1 MKTKVEEA
9 QEPREGAS
17 RRGEEDL
24 WGWEP
29 RWGPGHTHEL
39 IVVKDIDNHQQGLI
53 LQVLP
58 PPVHD
63 QLIKYQ
69 ELIPQRAQRLLQD
82 LDGRAGR
89 EVTAGS
95 IRRTHHP

>member
-9 QEPREGAS
+9 QEPREGAL
-17 RRGEEDL
+17 RRREEGP

-39 IVVKDIDNHQQGLI
+39 TVVKDIDNHWWGLI

-63 QLIKYQ
+63 WLIKHQ
-69 ELIPQRAQRLLQD
+69 EFVPQGAQLLLQD
-82 LDGRAGR
+82 LEGRAGR
-89 EVTAGS
+89 EVTAAS
-95 IRRTHHP
+95 VRRTHHP